1 MQPIPMHT
9 NVIKVYLELSYS
21 KSRKNELKQAG
32 QKDCPLLIQLL
43 QEILKKNHA
52 SNIISYI
59 PKYRDRSADIVF
71 EFGIDRKSVGD
82 VVDQMRQV
90 GGDSIRDLETYLL
103 WDDVKSV

>member
-1 MQPIPMHT
+1 MRPISMHT

-43 QEILKKNHA
+43 QEILEKNHA
-52 SNIISYI
+52 SNIVSYV
-59 PKYRDRSADIVF
+59 PKYRDRLADIVF
-71 EFGIDRKSVGD
+71 EFDIDRKSVDD
-82 VVDQMRQV
+82 VADQMRQV
-90 GGDSIRDLETYLL
+90 GGDNISILETYLL